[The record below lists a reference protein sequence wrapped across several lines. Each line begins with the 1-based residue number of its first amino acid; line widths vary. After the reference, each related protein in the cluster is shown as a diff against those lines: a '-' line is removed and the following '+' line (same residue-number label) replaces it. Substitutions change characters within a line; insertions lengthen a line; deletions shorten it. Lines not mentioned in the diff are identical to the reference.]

1 MCGHLPLVAPPT
13 LTRKALGFF
22 PIVPQFIEKSVEHML
37 GGRPFFFSG
46 IILLMGRCDLVHN
59 EFWPCGNLDSLQ
71 SKEVLVG

>member
-1 MCGHLPLVAPPT
+1 MVTFPLLLLQTPIG
-13 LTRKALGFF
+13 KASGFF

-46 IILLMGRCDLVHN
+46 IILLMGQYDLVHN

-71 SKEVLVG
+71 SKEVLVD